1 MPLHGFVSATPVW
14 VGHSMPAAADS
25 MVALAAFTETDAAG
39 MPPAAHVAEL
49 SDSEQTVLS
58 LGGSAL
64 LEHAECAMLD
74 LDDEMAALIAAAAV
88 PADQAG
94 THGSGPEA
102 VPGDDCAQHALCI

>member
-1 MPLHGFVSATPVW
+1 MTI
-14 VGHSMPAAADS
+14 
-25 MVALAAFTETDAAG
+25 LASFTEADAAG
-39 MPPAAHVAEL
+39 MLPAAHVTEL

-64 LEHAECAMLD
+64 LEHAERDMLD

-94 THGSGPEA
+94 THSSQPEPVSPVA
-102 VPGDDCAQHALCI
+102 GELADVCCCAAGHDVCCALL